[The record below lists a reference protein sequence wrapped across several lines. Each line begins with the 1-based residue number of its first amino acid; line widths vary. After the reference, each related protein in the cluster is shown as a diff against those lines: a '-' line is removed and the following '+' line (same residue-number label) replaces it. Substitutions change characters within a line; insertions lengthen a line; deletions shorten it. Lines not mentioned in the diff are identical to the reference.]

1 MKLPLLFFVALALTL
16 NSCSSFRPVTSVR
29 NPSRSGG
36 SHAKVERPR
45 TARPPSPRERSRPDR
60 PPVEEV
66 ELTAPA
72 GPAAGVRNELVRQ
85 AETLLG
91 VRYKYGGNTPREGF
105 DCSGFVKYLYNDQGL
120 DIHRVSR
127 DQATQ
132 GSPID
137 PARAQPGDLVFY
149 RRGPSQPVFH
159 VSMVVAAAPGEI
171 WVIHPTSSRG
181 VIRENI
187 LASSYWRP
195 KIYGVRDLIHRQAR

>member
-1 MKLPLLFFVALALTL
+1 MA
-16 NSCSSFRPVTSVR
+16 
-29 NPSRSGG
+29 
-36 SHAKVERPR
+36 
-45 TARPPSPRERSRPDR
+45 
-60 PPVEEV
+60 
-66 ELTAPA
+66 APA

-91 VRYKYGGNTPREGF
+91 VPYKYGGNTPREGF

-120 DIHRVSR
+120 DVHRVSR

-132 GSPID
+132 GSAID
-137 PARAQPGDLVFY
+137 PALAQPGDLVFY
-149 RRGPSQPVFH
+149 RRGPAQPVFH

-195 KIYGVRDLIHRQAR
+195 KIYAVRDLIHRQAR